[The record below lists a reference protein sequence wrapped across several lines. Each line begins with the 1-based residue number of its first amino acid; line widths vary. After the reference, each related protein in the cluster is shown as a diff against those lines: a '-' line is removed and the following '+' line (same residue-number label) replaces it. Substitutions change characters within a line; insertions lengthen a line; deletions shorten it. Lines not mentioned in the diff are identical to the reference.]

1 MSKTLRKINQFVSD
15 ARPSDYD
22 HVSYNTYF
30 KRLTE
35 ISNTYL
41 EEKEE
46 LKREIL
52 KIEDETLRLKLLE
65 LI

>member
-1 MSKTLRKINQFVSD
+1 MSKTLRKINLFISD
-15 ARPSDYD
+15 ANPSNCNN
-22 HVSYNTYF
+22 VSYNTYF
-30 KRLTE
+30 RRLTE

-46 LKREIL
+46 LKNEIL
-52 KIEDETLRLKLLE
+52 KIKDETLRLKLLE